1 MYERIGA
8 SETSSESGRVGRQAN
23 VVSAFC
29 EANLKKGSPGTS
41 KAKIQPFGLDF
52 YSGGTWRTRTAV
64 LGFADR
70 YLAARS
76 RYHLHLR
83 LQR

>member
-1 MYERIGA
+1 MQQSYKKYKR
-8 SETSSESGRVGRQAN
+8 TCVTPVRQ
-23 VVSAFC
+23 
-29 EANLKKGSPGTS
+29 KGSPGTS
-41 KAKIQPFGLDF
+41 KQKTDPKAGFLF
-52 YSGGTWRTRTAV
+52 GGTWRTRTAV

-76 RYHLHLR
+76 RYHLRLR